1 MNSYK
6 GGTVFLGNS
15 KKEMMKET
23 VIISMIDHFHKSSI
37 KISDFKIAG
46 AGSGV
51 ERAKFGH
58 DSETSYQELHHSLTD
73 TTQEY

>member
-6 GGTVFLGNS
+6 GGTMFLWNS
-15 KKEMMKET
+15 KEMMKET
-23 VIISMIDHFHKSSI
+23 VIISMMDYFHKSSI

-46 AGSGV
+46 AGSGL

-58 DSETSYQELHHSLTD
+58 DSETSRQELHHSLTD
-73 TTQEY
+73 TTQEH